1 MAAAKVATITIP
13 LLSTKDA
20 ALKFKHNWITTKS
33 QPTIEFPKIEPKE
46 DNLDDSL
53 TSLNWLQNLRIMR
66 IQHPTPPSSPTPLS
80 IQNSLKTALQA
91 HKGGNGVFKPSNSH
105 RTSNSEIKISKL
117 SSSHNHHLH
126 HHHHHHHQHLQTPV
140 QLDQKIDYK
149 ANSSIKPPYSYST
162 LIWMAMKESKKNK
175 ITLSSIYKWITEN
188 FKYYQVADPSW
199 QNSIRHNLSLNKCF
213 QKVPRK
219 KDEPG
224 KGGFWRIDPAH
235 ADELENGVFKKRRHN
250 SFRELPI
257 KIKTEPESEDESTPT
272 VDDSKHHSRK
282 QSTPKKRSSS
292 DHSGSHSK
300 KAKLLRAQSYR
311 PSSLLDDSIP
321 SSILKEDFS
330 WNSIFESEIEIDGT
344 RIKTEDI
351 LDGNNSDTS
360 ESLEVDTP
368 PPSEHESNINDSVLD
383 LSIQGTQIPR
393 PAWFDVQLKEIDLNP
408 ADVQLSDIFAAFDL
422 PPSPAGSLGGEGNAH
437 PWAETKDMNLD
448 ESGTFSELFD
458 FGQLASGIEWQEN
471 PIPSP

>member
-13 LLSTKDA
+13 LLSSKEA
-20 ALKFKHNWITTKS
+20 AVKFKQNWITKS
-33 QPTIEFPKIEPKE
+33 QPVETPKTEPKE

-80 IQNSLKTALQA
+80 IQNSIKSALQI
-91 HKGGNGVFKPSNSH
+91 HKGGNGVVKSSNSH
-105 RTSNSEIKISKL
+105 KHSHSEIKISKV
-117 SSSHNHHLH
+117 SSSLNHLHHNHHHHLH
-126 HHHHHHHQHLQTPV
+126 QSHL
-140 QLDQKIDYK
+140 QLDQKTDYK
-149 ANSSIKPPYSYST
+149 TNSSIKPPYSYST
-162 LIWMAMKESKKNK
+162 MIWMAMKESKKHK

-235 ADELENGVFKKRRHN
+235 ADELENGVFKKRRHA

-257 KIKTEPESEDESTPT
+257 KIKTEPESEDECPPFE
-272 VDDSKHHSRK
+272 DSKHHSRK
-282 QSTPKKRSSS
+282 QTMPKKRSASE
-292 DHSGSHSK
+292 HGGSHSSSK
-300 KAKLLRAQSYR
+300 KVKVARSQSYK
-311 PSSLLDDSIP
+311 PPSLLDDSMP

-330 WNSIFESEIEIDGT
+330 WNSIFESEIEIEGT

-351 LDGNNSDTS
+351 LDGQESDTS
-360 ESLEVDTP
+360 DSFEMDTP
-368 PPSEHESNINDSVLD
+368 PPSEHETNINDSVLD
-383 LSIQGTQIPR
+383 LSITGTRIPR
-393 PAWFDVQLKEIDLNP
+393 PVWFEEQLKEIDLHP
-408 ADVQLSDIFAAFDL
+408 ADVQLEDIFAAFDL
-422 PPSPAGSLGGEGNAH
+422 PPSPAGSLTERQAH
-437 PWAETKDMNLD
+437 PWAETRNINLD
-448 ESGTFSELFD
+448 ESGTFGDLFD
-458 FGQLASGIEWQEN
+458 FGQLAEGAMPWQEN
-471 PIPSP
+471 PMPSP

>member
-1 MAAAKVATITIP
+1 MAAAKVATITLP
-13 LLSTKDA
+13 LLTSTTRDTGV
-20 ALKFKHNWITTKS
+20 KFKQNWITKL
-33 QPTIEFPKIEPKE
+33 QTIQEPPKQEPKE

-66 IQHPTPPSSPTPLS
+66 IQNPTPPSSPTPLS
-80 IQNSLKTALQA
+80 IQNSQKSALQI
-91 HKGGNGVFKPSNSH
+91 HNGGNGVVKFSSSSSH
-105 RTSNSEIKISKL
+105 RTSGSDIKVTKFSTQ
-117 SSSHNHHLH
+117 SLH
-126 HHHHHHHQHLQTPV
+126 HHHHSHQAPV
-140 QLDQKIDYK
+140 PLDQKIDYK
-149 ANSSIKPPYSYST
+149 TNSSVKPPYSYST

-257 KIKTEPESEDESTPT
+257 KIKTEPQSDEESSSAACEAQ
-272 VDDSKHHSRK
+272 HHSRK
-282 QSTPKKRSSS
+282 QSAPKKRQASDHGSSS
-292 DHSGSHSK
+292 HS
-300 KAKLLRAQSYR
+300 AKRARSQSYR
-311 PSSLLDDSIP
+311 PSTMLDDSIP
-321 SSILKEDFS
+321 SSVLKEDFS
-330 WNSIFESEIEIDGT
+330 WNSIFESEIEVDGM

-351 LDGNNSDTS
+351 LNGNESDNSD
-360 ESLEVDTP
+360 SLEMDTP
-368 PPSEHESNINDSVLD
+368 PPSEHDSETVLD
-383 LSIQGTQIPR
+383 LSIRGTHIPR
-393 PAWFDVQLKEIDLNP
+393 PTWFDEQFKDIDLHPSN
-408 ADVQLSDIFAAFDL
+408 DQLEDIFAAFDL
-422 PPSPAGSLGGEGNAH
+422 PPSPAGSTGPTSH
-437 PWAETKDMNLD
+437 PWAEVRTLD
-448 ESGTFSELFD
+448 NTATFNDLFD
-458 FGQLASGIEWQEN
+458 FGQLADGIMPWQEH